1 VAMSWP
7 DDLLSGI
14 FLFLFA
20 FGLIF
25 SIASLVF
32 GLGDDIPGLEFG
44 GGDHSGH
51 AHGPFSLSA
60 LMVFLTWFGAAGY
73 IARIWGGQAAWVAL
87 PVATAVGFAGGA
99 AIWVLLAKI
108 LPRGESRLDPAN
120 YDLRGTVAEVTSSIR
135 EGGTGEIVYIL
146 DGKRRVDGARSE
158 DGTPIPNGSE
168 VLIVRYTAGIA
179 YVAPLDWAE
188 ENVFLGQPVEP
199 STPPPP

>member
-1 VAMSWP
+1 MSWP

-44 GGDHSGH
+44 GGDHTGH

-73 IARIWGGQAAWVAL
+73 IARNWGGQAAWVAL
-87 PVATAVGFAGGA
+87 PVATTVGLVGGA
-99 AIWVLLAKI
+99 AIWIVLTKI
-108 LPRGESRLDPAN
+108 LPRGESRLDPEK
-120 YDLRGTVAEVTSSIR
+120 YDVRGTVAQVTSSIR
-135 EGGTGEIVYIL
+135 AGGTGEIVYTL

-158 DGTPIPNGSE
+158 DGKPIANGEE
-168 VLIVRYTAGIA
+168 VSIVRYTGGIA
-179 YVAPLDWAE
+179 YVVPLNWADG
-188 ENVFLGQPVEP
+188 NVFGGQPVEP
-199 STPPPP
+199 NTLPPPQ